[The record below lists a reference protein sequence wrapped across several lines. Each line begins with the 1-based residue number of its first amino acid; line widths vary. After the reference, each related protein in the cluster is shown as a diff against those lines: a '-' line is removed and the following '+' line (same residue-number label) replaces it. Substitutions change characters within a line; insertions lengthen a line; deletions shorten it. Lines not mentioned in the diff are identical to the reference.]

1 MKTHYFVQEHGY
13 YERAAFYEYVC
24 KKYNLK
30 DKFFDKDYMCNSKF
44 PFDIDLEKK
53 YITVIE
59 SITCC
64 AMAAQKKVI
73 FNVDEFKKEEKQY
86 DRKSKSISSR

>member
-53 YITVIE
+53 YY
-59 SITCC
+59 C
-64 AMAAQKKVI
+64 
-73 FNVDEFKKEEKQY
+73 N
-86 DRKSKSISSR
+86 